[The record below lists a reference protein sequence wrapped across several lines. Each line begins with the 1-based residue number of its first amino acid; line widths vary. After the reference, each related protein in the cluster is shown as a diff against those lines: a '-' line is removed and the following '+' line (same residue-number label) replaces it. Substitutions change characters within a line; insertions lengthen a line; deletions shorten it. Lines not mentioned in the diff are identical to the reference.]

1 MISILMT
8 WRILFCTL
16 AILLLSALP
25 LSPSQGIIIRHDKA
39 DSRYQVNPRL
49 YPQIFFLHTIFDNR
63 VCVATLISRRWAITA
78 AHCTQETPLGE
89 TLAKEESFLLE
100 IAGRSVAVD
109 RVVLHPD
116 HDTGDQLKNVDLA
129 LLHLDQNVLGMEPV
143 SLYRSPDEYDRV
155 FSLLGWGFSGIGTR
169 GMISNDGKFRR
180 AQNRVVEAE
189 QWLLFLF
196 DDPRQPNSDLLDLEG
211 VPGLGDSGGPALL
224 ETEEGLFIAGVALG
238 ELEVGEAPP
247 VQGLYGTFQVY
258 ERISNHLEWID
269 QVIADR

>member
-1 MISILMT
+1 M
-8 WRILFCTL
+8 
-16 AILLLSALP
+16 
-25 LSPSQGIIIRHDKA
+25 
-39 DSRYQVNPRL
+39 
-49 YPQIFFLHTIFDNR
+49 
-63 VCVATLISRRWAITA
+63 ATLISRRWAITA

-109 RVVLHPD
+109 RVVLHPE

-211 VPGLGDSGGPALL
+211 VPGLGDSGGPHSLKPRKDCLLPALP
-224 ETEEGLFIAGVALG
+224 LG
-238 ELEVGEAPP
+238 A
-247 VQGLYGTFQVY
+247 
-258 ERISNHLEWID
+258 
-269 QVIADR
+269 